1 MMDSSIVGPG
11 FPWALAWVDRRWH
24 RFSFR
29 DLVAIAGVV
38 IVASHASTQSAHHG
52 KERCR

>member
-11 FPWALAWVDRRWH
+11 FPWAFAWVDRRWH